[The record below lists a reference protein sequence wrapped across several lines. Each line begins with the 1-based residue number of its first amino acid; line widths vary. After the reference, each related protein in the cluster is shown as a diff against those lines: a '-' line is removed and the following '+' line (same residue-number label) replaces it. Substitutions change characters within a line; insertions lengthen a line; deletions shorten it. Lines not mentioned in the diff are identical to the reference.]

1 MSDPLIRTSGLTK
14 RFGDVVAVDNV
25 DMEIYRGRIL
35 GLIGENGSGK
45 STISQ
50 MIAGIYSKTSGDIF
64 YNGEPFS
71 PNSYLDAEKKHIA
84 MIVQETGTI
93 DRLSIAENIF
103 LGREKE
109 FTKFIFLNHEKMNE
123 EAKKV
128 MALVGMEDINVT
140 VPICTYSFET
150 RKMVEI
156 AKALSI
162 NPELFIVDETTTA
175 LSQLGRE
182 KIHSIMKELR
192 EKGKAVLFISHDLE
206 ELSETCDNIT
216 VLRDGKLITT
226 FSKEEFSEDEI
237 KKAMVGREVKG
248 DYYRNDFTPSSS
260 GKARLI
266 AENVHTKDLD
276 GITMEVKEGEIV
288 GLGGLSGSG
297 MHELAK
303 AFFGTEK
310 LTEGKITAIAK
321 RRPTFKEKFKQ
332 NLNKLKKQPIEEITE
347 DQEYEIKSIDTALKA
362 NIGYI
367 SKDRDK
373 ETLILPDSIKNN
385 LCISNL
391 DNLSTFGVI
400 TPRSEK
406 KFAKEIVESFN
417 IKCRDMNQTV
427 KELSGGNKQKV
438 SLGKWI
444 GNNSKILVFDSPTRG
459 VDVLVKATI
468 YQLFIE
474 LKNKGYTILIVSEE
488 LPELIGM
495 CDRILVMKDGKISHE
510 FMRDASLKEED
521 IINYMI

>member
-1 MSDPLIRTSGLTK
+1 MKELLVSTKDLTK
-14 RFGDVVAVDNV
+14 KFGDVVAVDKV
-25 DMEIYRGRIL
+25 SMEIYSGEIR

-50 MIAGIYSKTSGDIF
+50 MICGIYSRTSGEIF
-64 YNGEPFS
+64 YKGKEFK
-71 PNSYLDAEKKHIA
+71 PNSYLDAEKNHIA

-93 DRLSIAENIF
+93 DYLTVSENIF

-109 FTKFIFLNHEKMNE
+109 FTKGIFLNHKKMDE

-128 MALVGMEDINVT
+128 MALVGMEDMNVT
-140 VPICTYSFET
+140 LPISAYSFEV

-162 NPELFIVDETTTA
+162 DPELFIVDETTTA
-175 LSQLGRE
+175 LSQTGRE
-182 KIHSIMKELR
+182 KIHEIMNDLR

-206 ELSETCDNIT
+206 ELSATCDVLT
-216 VLRDGKLITT
+216 VLRDGHMITT
-226 FSKEEFSEDEI
+226 LEKKDFDADTI

-248 DYYRNDFTPSSS
+248 DYYRSDFTPTH
-260 GKARLI
+260 GERETLI
-266 AENVHTKDLD
+266 ADHISTLRLHDVS
-276 GITMEVKEGEIV
+276 MSVREGEIV
-288 GLGGLSGSG
+288 GIGGLSDSG
-297 MHELAK
+297 MHDLAK
-303 AFFGTEK
+303 AFFGMEK
-310 LTEGKITAIAK
+310 LTSGHVYAYSK
-321 RRPTFKEKFKQ
+321 RQPTFKEKWKA
-332 NLNKLKKQPIEEITE
+332 NLAKLKKKPVEEIT
-347 DQEYEIKSIDTALKA
+347 DIVEYEIKNIDTALKA
-362 NIGYI
+362 SIGYI

-391 DNLSTFGVI
+391 DNLAVFGVI

-406 KFAKEIVESFN
+406 KFAADIIESFH
-417 IKCRDMNQTV
+417 IKCASMNQTV

-438 SLGKWI
+438 SFGKWI

-459 VDVLVKATI
+459 VDVMVKATM
-468 YQLFIE
+468 YQLFNQ
-474 LKNKGYTILIVSEE
+474 LKKEGYTILIVSEE

-495 CDRILVMKDGKISHE
+495 SDRILVMKDGKINHE
-510 FMRDASLKEED
+510 FLRSEDLKEED